1 VFGIIEIIVS
11 LEKTFLAWDL
21 LIVIDSFRD
30 EKDKS
35 CSIFINQKSQNRNN
49 VTMKRAPLLM

>member
-1 VFGIIEIIVS
+1 MFEIIEIILS

-21 LIVIDSFRD
+21 LIVIDFFRD

-35 CSIFINQKSQNRNN
+35 SLTIYKPEIPK
-49 VTMKRAPLLM
+49 